1 LTNKTRPAIIKT
13 DKRREIKTMKE
24 RIERLNKEY
33 YRATAMKD
41 WATAKKLLDEITK
54 LENERIFNFYGNLKK
69 GLDK

>member
-1 LTNKTRPAIIKT
+1 
-13 DKRREIKTMKE
+13 MKE

-33 YRATAMKD
+33 YRATAIKD
-41 WATAKKLLDEITK
+41 WATAKKLLNEITK

>member
-1 LTNKTRPAIIKT
+1 
-13 DKRREIKTMKE
+13 MKE

-33 YRATAMKD
+33 YRATAIKD
-41 WATAKKLLDEITK
+41 WTTAKKLLDEITK

>member
-1 LTNKTRPAIIKT
+1 
-13 DKRREIKTMKE
+13 MKE

-33 YRATAMKD
+33 YRATTIKD